1 MILLSAALGLE
12 PVTPVEG
19 LDQVFPA
26 RRVAATFELFLLEV
40 LCVATR
46 PAATCTHMVV
56 VDEPAL
62 RQRHGTF
69 GMSELRGEAA
79 RWVSALGDDASPAE
93 CRRREAALVG
103 GLLRPT
109 ADECTYRLAPAGV
122 PDSRPIVLVT
132 VDALERFGRVR
143 LLQALWESERALG
156 AGDEFE
162 RGALFDQ
169 LQRPER
175 AALSPERNR
184 A

>member
-19 LDQVFPA
+19 LDQVVPA
-26 RRVAATFELFLLEV
+26 RRVAATFELFLREV
-40 LCVATR
+40 LCVAMR
-46 PAATCTHMVV
+46 PAAAGTHMVV
-56 VDEPAL
+56 VDEPAQ
-62 RQRHGTF
+62 RSRHGTL
-69 GMSELRGEAA
+69 GMSELRDEATL
-79 RWVSALGDDASPAE
+79 WISALADDVSPVE
-93 CRRREAALVG
+93 RRRREAALVG
-103 GLLRPT
+103 GLLRHTPN
-109 ADECTYRLAPAGV
+109 ECTYRLAPAGV

-132 VDALERFGRVR
+132 VEALERFGRER
-143 LLQALWESERALG
+143 LLRALWESECTVG

-175 AALSPERNR
+175 AAHIRERSR